1 MLFNNTTYIGIDPTA
16 GQKPFCYAA
25 LDNELRLLALGEG
38 RLDEILAFAGG
49 QRQSVVAVC
58 APRKPNQGV
67 MQRKEIRQNLNPI
80 PAAGRWVDFRL
91 SDYLLRQ
98 RNISVPQTPARPENC
113 PQWMQMG
120 FQLFDRLA
128 SIGYRPY
135 PAGESA
141 LQDVEVYP
149 HACYTALIGSIP
161 LGKYTLE
168 GRLQRQL
175 ILFEQKLKIPD
186 PMLFFEE
193 ITRRRLIN
201 GVLPTDHLY
210 STGELDA
217 LVAAY
222 TAWQAVNHPEMI
234 TILGD
239 ITEGQVILPVA
250 DLKSHY

>member
-25 LDNELRLLALGEG
+25 LDNDLRLLALGEG
-38 RLDEILAFAGG
+38 RLDEVLAFAGG
-49 QRQSVVAVC
+49 QRQAIVSVC
-58 APRKPNQGV
+58 APRRPNQGV
-67 MQRKEIRQNLNPI
+67 MQRQEIRQNLRPI
-80 PAAGRWVDFRL
+80 PVAGRWVDFRL

-98 RNISVPQTPARPENC
+98 RNISIPQTPARIESC

-120 FQLFDRLA
+120 FILFTRLEEM
-128 SIGYRPY
+128 GYLPF
-135 PAGESA
+135 PANDSA
-141 LQDVEVYP
+141 LQDIEIYP
-149 HACYTALIGSIP
+149 HACFAALIGSIP

-175 ILFEQKLKIPD
+175 VLFEQKLKIPD

-193 ITRRRLIN
+193 ITRRRLLHGI
-201 GVLPTDHLY
+201 LPTDHLY

-222 TAWQAVNHPEMI
+222 SAWLAANHPNQV
-234 TILGD
+234 TLLGD
-239 ITEGQVILPVA
+239 VSEGKVILPA
-250 DLKSHY
+250 AELKSRY